1 MTYRTRPYRIL
12 IAAIAV
18 AALCIVTF
26 AAPARAAQSI
36 KITLPTIT
44 PADAAYFIAAQKG
57 YFKEEGLDVELVFAG
72 GGTAVPA
79 LMSGTVDGIASGAA
93 ALSAI
98 LRGAPLRVVLVFTE
112 SPAYQVWAQPDIH
125 TLADLKGKNVGVNT
139 RGDTFEIAMRL
150 ALQQAG
156 IPPDSVGYTPV
167 GFGSQVSAA
176 FDSGALA
183 AAIITSGNVLEMR
196 DLGQFKNAHMIA
208 DFYGKVHM
216 PWNAFALNEK
226 VLYGDPVLAKKM
238 LRAIVKGARYMKVFK
253 SEAIAMTEHYQKT
266 SNLRADQADFSEFLS
281 ELTPDWTVSN
291 DLIVSDLSVR
301 AGLLNLPKEQIP
313 PVSKVYDFT
322 LVRAINAELDAS
334 HWKPTR

>member
-1 MTYRTRPYRIL
+1 VIAKRRSYRNFVGAFL
-12 IAAIAV
+12 CVVVSVAMLAV
-18 AALCIVTF
+18 
-26 AAPARAAQSI
+26 PANAAQSI
-36 KITLPTIT
+36 KITVPTVT

-57 YFKEEGLDVELVFAG
+57 YFAAEGLDVEFVFAG

-79 LMSGTVDGIASGAA
+79 LMSGTVDGSASGAA

-125 TLADLKGKNVGVNT
+125 SLADLKGKNVGVNT

-150 ALQQAG
+150 ALQAAG

-176 FDSGALA
+176 FDSGALS
-183 AAIITSGNVLEMR
+183 AAIITSGNVIQMR
-196 DLGQFKNAHMIA
+196 QLGQFKNAHMIA

-216 PWNAFALNEK
+216 PWNAFAMSEK
-226 VLYGDPVLAKKM
+226 VLYGNPVLAKKM

-253 SEAIAMTEHYQKT
+253 SEAIAMTEKYQKDI
-266 SNLRADQADFSEFLS
+266 NLSADQADFTEFLS
-281 ELTPDWTVSN
+281 ELTPDWTIGN
-291 DLIVSDLSVR
+291 DLVASDLGVR
-301 AGLLNLPKEQIP
+301 AGLLNVPKDQIP
-313 PVSKVYDFT
+313 PIAKVYDFG
-322 LVRAINAELDAS
+322 LVRSINAELDAS